1 MLETKENRE
10 SINTAVGDVKLSEI
24 SEEDLIRAT
33 LRGLSR
39 AIILWLVSQRPMSG
53 YHITKEITR
62 LTERR
67 FTSGTIYPLLYELER
82 KGFITGKWTEKGRRR
97 IKYYSITEEGEEMLG
112 KIRRLLEKP
121 LREILQ
127 NFLGGEA

>member
-1 MLETKENRE
+1 M
-10 SINTAVGDVKLSEI
+10 SEI

-39 AIILWLVSQRPMSG
+39 AIILWLVSQKPMSG

-97 IKYYSITEEGEEMLG
+97 IKYYSITEEGEEILG